1 MFYNPDFTVLLVKK
15 SKRGE
20 AYLFNE
26 ATGQLTDEAVS
37 VCKICGLDNKE
48 LYKRYVLFDLII
60 FAFHYLSFHFNL
72 I

>member
-1 MFYNPDFTVLLVKK
+1 MNMFYNPDFTVLLVKK

-48 LYKRYVLFDLII
+48 L
-60 FAFHYLSFHFNL
+60 
-72 I
+72 

>member
-1 MFYNPDFTVLLVKK
+1 MDINDIDFLIVLHFIVKN

-37 VCKICGLDNKE
+37 VCKFCGIDFKE
-48 LYKRYVLFDLII
+48 LY
-60 FAFHYLSFHFNL
+60 
-72 I
+72 